1 MITIDKDNKT
11 ELVDSVLNSKK
22 GKVAK
27 IIRTMLLNGYRQ
39 TNIKKEENHG

>member
-11 ELVDSVLNSKK
+11 ELVDSVLNGKK

-27 IIRTMLLNGYRQ
+27 IIRTMLLDGYRQ
-39 TNIKKEENHG
+39 ANHNKEVNNG